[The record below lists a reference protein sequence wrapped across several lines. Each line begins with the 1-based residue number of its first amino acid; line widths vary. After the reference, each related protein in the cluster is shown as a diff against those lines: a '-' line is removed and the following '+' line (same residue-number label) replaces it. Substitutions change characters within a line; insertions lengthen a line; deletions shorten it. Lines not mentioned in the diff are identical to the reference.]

1 MKTLILIL
9 IVVIIASAL
18 GFLAYSSFLRNNYVV
33 SNEVPYGGGMMG
45 GMMGGYRGGMFYY
58 PFIIAIP
65 SLILG
70 LVGSLI
76 NDKQIGG
83 ILLL

>member
-1 MKTLILIL
+1 MERDNKYENANPYINI

-45 GMMGGYRGGMFYY
+45 GMMGGYRGGMFYH

-70 LVGSLI
+70 LVGVF
-76 NDKQIGG
+76 NK
-83 ILLL
+83 

>member
-1 MKTLILIL
+1 MKTPILIL

-45 GMMGGYRGGMFYY
+45 GDRGGMFYY

-70 LVGSLI
+70 LVGVF
-76 NDKQIGG
+76 NK
-83 ILLL
+83 